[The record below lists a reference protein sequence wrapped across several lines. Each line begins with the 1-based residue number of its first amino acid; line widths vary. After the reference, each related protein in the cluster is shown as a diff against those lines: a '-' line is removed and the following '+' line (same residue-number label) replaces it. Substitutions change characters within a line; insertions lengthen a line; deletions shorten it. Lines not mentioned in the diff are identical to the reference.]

1 MKSHFVN
8 LKDGTRID
16 IKINFGTLY
25 YLQKIGAN
33 ELAKKIEK
41 DEESKQE
48 VSDDDQMEFTA
59 KVIYAVL
66 RSNGREVTFDE
77 ALMLMPMDEDSIRT
91 VISAYGKELK
101 KIKKKQEAK
110 KNMKT
115 FAQK

>member
-1 MKSHFVN
+1 M
-8 LKDGTRID
+8 KDGTRID

-33 ELAKKIEK
+33 ELAQRMEREEKKK
-41 DEESKQE
+41 HK

-77 ALMLMPMDEDSIRT
+77 ALMLMPMDEDCIRT
-91 VISAYGKELK
+91 VISAYEKELK
-101 KIKKKQEAK
+101 KIKKKQDAK

-115 FAQK
+115 FVQK